1 MIFKTLWIT
10 LRKLRR
16 KLFKTKLFSVN
27 DTVAVSV
34 CRVSGY
40 NCIDMPARVIRV

>member
-10 LRKLRR
+10 LRKFRR
-16 KLFKTKLFSVN
+16 KLFKTKSFSVN

-34 CRVSGY
+34 CSMSGY
-40 NCIDMPARVIRV
+40 SCTDMPARVICV